1 MTYDP
6 EHATAERRAVELI
19 RKHGPEEHNQR
30 MDMRVEGDEITE
42 GLHVQDEGGLTA
54 WVHDF
59 EAGPQQAGNQPANL
73 TEIAA
78 VEAKERPYQL
88 GQRKHILTMRY
99 RGEQVP
105 LQPLTVSEHALLMTA
120 RADARKA
127 TVEVAAGHESF
138 KHLALDGSVDEPGCV
153 EVVAVSA
160 NTLIQRARARIAR
173 LVDAAGWWLRV
184 RAHGNRA
191 RAALLP

>member
-1 MTYDP
+1 M
-6 EHATAERRAVELI
+6 
-19 RKHGPEEHNQR
+19 N
-30 MDMRVEGDEITE
+30 MRVEGDEITE
-42 GLHVQDEGGLTA
+42 GLHVQDERGLTA
-54 WVHDF
+54 RVHDF
-59 EAGPQQAGNQPANL
+59 EAGPQQSGNQPAKL

-78 VEAKERPYQL
+78 VEAKEWPDEL
-88 GQRKHILTMRY
+88 GQRKHVLTMRY

-105 LQPLTVSEHALLMTA
+105 FQPLTVGERALLMTA
-120 RADARKA
+120 RAEVAGLAGVGQQIIVAAPIAVDARKA

-138 KHLALDGSVDEPGCV
+138 EHLALDGSVDEPGRI
-153 EVVAVSA
+153 EFRAVSA
-160 NTLIQRARARIAR
+160 NTLIQRARPRIAR